1 MGKDGIMK
9 NITASQEPAA
19 PGPVNRTAAAR
30 VTRRGV
36 LMIILVYLA
45 LAVTMFHRSSSG
57 TIQEVISSE
66 FRLGATQFSSYS
78 SMYFWPYV
86 IMQFP
91 IGSLVDILGVR
102 KTLSAALIV
111 CAAGTLVFASGTS
124 FAAICI
130 GRAIIGIGVSAG
142 MISSIKITS
151 SWFRETSVM
160 TAVSF
165 GNIISSAG
173 NIAAQTPLA
182 VAIGVF
188 TWRYTFAA
196 VAVSSALLALLIF
209 TLLRNDPSECGLPG
223 IRELYGEQPLK
234 QPRAERICLPDV
246 LKSIFTNRYTWPLI
260 ILMPLQMGITNL
272 LGTWG
277 IPYLRDVFGYT
288 TIQASS
294 FTAYMTVG
302 TLAGGFIFPMLSD
315 RIRSRK
321 KPLIF
326 QAAVCAS
333 TWFLFAFGH
342 RLLET
347 RWVLVCVML
356 LAGTS
361 NSMIG
366 LLLALVREVNDP
378 RFVGISIGAT
388 NTIGM
393 SAAAALPIVI
403 GALIDKYRF
412 IGLTG
417 ISLYKKVFLLPCL
430 LGILGLIICCTLKET
445 RCRYLIS
452 SKGGQDI

>member
-1 MGKDGIMK
+1 MK
-9 NITASQEPAA
+9 NITASQEPQVT
-19 PGPVNRTAAAR
+19 GPVNQKIAAD

-36 LMIILVYLA
+36 LMTILVYLA

-66 FRLGATQFSSYS
+66 FGLSATQFSAYS

-86 IMQFP
+86 VMQFP

-102 KTLSAALIV
+102 KTLTAALFISAV
-111 CAAGTLVFASGTS
+111 GTLVFASGTS

-130 GRAIIGIGVSAG
+130 GRAVIGIGVSSG

-165 GNIISSAG
+165 GNIISSGG

-182 VAIGVF
+182 IAIGVF
-188 TWRYTFAA
+188 TWRYTFVA
-196 VAVSSALLALLIF
+196 VAVSNAVLAVLIF
-209 TLLRNDPSECGLPG
+209 ILLRNEPTDCGLPS
-223 IRELYGEQPLK
+223 IRELYGKLPQKSPE
-234 QPRAERICLPDV
+234 AEKISIPDV
-246 LKSIFTNRYTWPLI
+246 LRSIFTNKYTWPLV

-326 QAAVCAS
+326 QAAVCAA
-333 TWFLFAFGH
+333 TWFLLAFGH
-342 RLLET
+342 KLLET

-378 RFVGISIGAT
+378 KYVGISIGAT

-393 SAAAALPIVI
+393 SAAAAMPII
-403 GALIDKYRF
+403 TGALIDKFRF
-412 IGLTG
+412 KGFSG
-417 ISLYKKVFLLPCL
+417 ISLYRNVFLLPCL
-430 LGILGLIICCTLKET
+430 LGVLGLIICCVLKET
-445 RCRYLIS
+445 HCRYLS
-452 SKGGQDI
+452 NAQGRSDS